1 MISLVISYDSVTDK
15 HLIARTKME
24 IEYEGS
30 KVQKTIEQIIKDNN
44 EKFCQQIQQSSMQIE
59 DMFKKNIIKFLK

>member
-1 MISLVISYDSVTDK
+1 
-15 HLIARTKME
+15 ME